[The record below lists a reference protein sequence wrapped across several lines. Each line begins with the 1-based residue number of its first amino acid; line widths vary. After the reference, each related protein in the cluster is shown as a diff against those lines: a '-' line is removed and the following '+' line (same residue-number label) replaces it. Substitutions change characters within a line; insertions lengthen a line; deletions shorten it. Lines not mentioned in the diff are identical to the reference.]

1 MWQSS
6 RNCQQ
11 KHEEGDAMSARY
23 WIAKYIED
31 PLRNEPRNI
40 GVVALTADGIAARF
54 AGENEEGVI
63 GRRRLQRFKHAD
75 VYIQW
80 IDYWRGEI
88 EAKRIESIVQNATP
102 NYYVVEGGHVSDTG
116 ADSAIAVCNFLFS
129 LLVSDEPVMR
139 AFELADEVAR
149 EQELPAEVS
158 NMLAELDLLA
168 DAPTLHVRHPIR
180 RNAPVKGAHAT
191 HKPSFS
197 QLNGRQYIYETID
210 FNITRPKLIRER
222 SGWMAYMFKDIKQES
237 PDTETYS
244 IIRPTEDDNEG
255 TDYARAVLEGD
266 SKLIDWRDDTQRKRF
281 LNERQVIAERLVSQ

>member
-1 MWQSS
+1 M
-6 RNCQQ
+6 
-11 KHEEGDAMSARY
+11 GDAMSTRY
-23 WIAKYIED
+23 WIAKYVED

-40 GVVALTADGIAARF
+40 GVVALAPDGIASRF

-63 GRRRLQRFKHAD
+63 DRRRLQRFKHAD
-75 VYIQW
+75 VYTQW

-88 EAKRIESIVQNATP
+88 EAKRIESMVQNATP
-102 NYYVVEGGHVSDTG
+102 NYYVVEGGHVADTG
-116 ADSAIAVCNFLFS
+116 SDPAITVCNFLFS
-129 LLVSDEPVMR
+129 LLVAQEPVMH
-139 AFELADEVAR
+139 AFELAEEVAT

-158 NMLAELDLLA
+158 NMFAELDLLA
-168 DAPTLHVRHPIR
+168 DPPTFHVRHPIK
-180 RNAPVKGAHAT
+180 RNAAIRGAHAI

-222 SGWMAYMFKDIKQES
+222 SGWMAYMFKDIKQQN

-244 IIRPTEDDNEG
+244 IIRPTEDDNEA